1 MSNTKMIYDDAKS
14 IGIDDKSLEELMNI
28 LTPRM
33 QRQLITSLKEEKF
46 LNDFH
51 NNSEVTQ
58 WAAILTKDPTETTG
72 FLLCQFVTTTC
83 SISPTIA
90 IM

>member
-14 IGIDDKSLEELMNI
+14 IGIDEKSLNQLMNI

-33 QRQLITSLKEEKF
+33 QKQLVTSLKEEKF

-51 NNSEVTQ
+51 NNSEV
-58 WAAILTKDPTETTG
+58 K
-72 FLLCQFVTTTC
+72 
-83 SISPTIA
+83 S
-90 IM
+90 